1 MTKIF
6 SILKEKMKENQLI
19 KQLNNALSW
28 ELRAIHLYSHY
39 SAYVQG
45 IHRLQLSGH
54 FTTEATESIGHA
66 NIVRSAI
73 VKLGGVA
80 TTERNSHPIVHTLD
94 FLEMLKHAYETEK
107 LAATIYGEILNA
119 LDHYDDRELYDSIET
134 IYFAE
139 LRSVEEVRMLLN

>member
-1 MTKIF
+1 MIT
-6 SILKEKMKENQLI
+6 KEKQLI
-19 KQLNNALSW
+19 EQLNNALSW

-45 IHRLQLSGH
+45 IHRLHLTGH

-66 NIVRSAI
+66 NILRSVI

-80 TTERNSHPIVHTLD
+80 TTERNSHPIVHTLHYLD
-94 FLEMLKHAYETEK
+94 MLEYAYETEK
-107 LAATIYGEILNA
+107 LAAKIYGGILKT
-119 LDHYDDRELYDSIET
+119 LDDYDDHELYDSIET
-134 IYFAE
+134 IYLAE

>member
-1 MTKIF
+1 MNIKNLI
-6 SILKEKMKENQLI
+6 EK
-19 KQLNNALSW
+19 LNHALRW

-54 FTTEATESIGHA
+54 FTAEAAESVGHA

-80 TTERNSHPIVHTLD
+80 TTEMNPQPIVHTLD
-94 FLEMLKHAYETEK
+94 FLEMLKQAYETEK
-107 LAATIYGEILNA
+107 TAAEVYGDILKT
-119 LDHYDDRELYDSIET
+119 LEKHDDDELFDSIET

>member
-1 MTKIF
+1 ML
-6 SILKEKMKENQLI
+6 SYMGESELI

-28 ELRAIHLYSHY
+28 ELRAINLYAHY

-45 IHRLQLSGH
+45 IQRLQLAGH
-54 FTTEATESIGHA
+54 FTAEVTESIGHA

-73 VKLGGVA
+73 VKLGGEA
-80 TTERNSHPIVHTLD
+80 TTERNPHPILHTTNYV
-94 FLEMLKHAYETEK
+94 EMLKQAYETEK
-107 LAATIYGEILNA
+107 TAGKVYGEILET
-119 LDHYDDRELYDSIET
+119 LKDHNDDELYDAIES